1 MLGGGG
7 REAWWGGKESWEGTW
22 GRREEG
28 LGGAR
33 GSWEGKGGGSGRG
46 GGTRKGNRG
55 APGRRMEG
63 GPGTRRECM
72 LTGRGVLFLLQDCPP
87 GACLVLHGHPC
98 TLMTSTS

>member
-7 REAWWGGKESWEGTW
+7 REAWWGGKESWEVTW

-46 GGTRKGNRG
+46 WGN
-55 APGRRMEG
+55 PEG
-63 GPGTRRECM
+63 
-72 LTGRGVLFLLQDCPP
+72 Q
-87 GACLVLHGHPC
+87 
-98 TLMTSTS
+98 